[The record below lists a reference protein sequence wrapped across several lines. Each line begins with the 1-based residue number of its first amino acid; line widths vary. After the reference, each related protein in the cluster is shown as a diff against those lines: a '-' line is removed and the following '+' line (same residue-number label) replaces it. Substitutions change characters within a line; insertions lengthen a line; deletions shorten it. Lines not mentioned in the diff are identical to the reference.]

1 MSENLNLIDTF
12 SEFKEFKNIERESLM
27 RILEDVFK
35 QMLLKKYGTNSNINV
50 IVNVDKGDV
59 EFQRWLEIVEDGQ
72 LTNENTQIELSKA
85 VKIEPDFEVGEEL
98 CETIH
103 LKDFGRRDILSLG
116 QSLRTKILEYE
127 KDLIYQKYEKRIG
140 EIVAGTVNQV
150 WKKDITF
157 IDEEGIELVIP
168 KTEQIP
174 RDFYKKGDPIRAVV
188 ISVQPRAS
196 SSLIVA
202 SRVSPVFLERLME
215 EEIPEIYDGLISIKN
230 IVRLPGER
238 AKVAVESYDDRIDP
252 VGSCVGQRGMRVH
265 GIMREL
271 QDESVDV
278 VQYTPNASLYITRTL
293 SPSKITKIEIDE
305 VNKIAIAYM
314 KPDQISLAIGK
325 NGSNIKLASKLTGYE
340 IEVTREDAIAEEDI
354 RLEEFS
360 DEIDQ
365 WILDILKSI
374 GCDTA
379 RGILELER
387 EELIRRTDLE
397 EETIDEIIRII
408 KEEFAREDE
417 E

>member
-1 MSENLNLIDTF
+1 MGVNLNLIDTF

-35 QMLLKKYGTNSNINV
+35 QLLLKKYGADANINV

-59 EFQRWLEIVEDGQ
+59 EFQRWLEIVEDGKLKQ
-72 LTNENTQIELSKA
+72 PSRQIELSKA

-103 LKDFGRRDILSLG
+103 LDDFGRRDIITLG
-116 QSLRTKILEYE
+116 QSLRSKIAEFE
-127 KDLIYQKYEKRIG
+127 KELIYLKYEKRIG
-140 EIVAGTVNQV
+140 EIVMGTVNQV

-157 IDEEGIELVIP
+157 LDEEGIELIIP
-168 KTEQIP
+168 KSEQIP

-188 ISVQPRAS
+188 ISVHPKAN

-202 SRVSPVFLERLME
+202 SRTSPMFLERLME

-230 IVRLPGER
+230 IVRIPGER
-238 AKVAVESYDDRIDP
+238 AKVAVEAYDDRIDP
-252 VGSCVGQRGMRVH
+252 VGACVGQKGIRIH
-265 GIMREL
+265 GIAREL
-271 QDESVDV
+271 RDESIDV
-278 VQYTPNASLYITRTL
+278 VNYTSNIPLYITRTL
-293 SPSKITKIEIDE
+293 TPAKITKMEIDE
-305 VNKIAIAYM
+305 ANKIAIAYM

-325 NGSNIKLASKLTGYE
+325 GGLNIKLSSKLTGYE
-340 IEVTREDAIAEEDI
+340 IEVTREDAVAEEDI
-354 RLEEFS
+354 RLDEFS

-365 WILDILKSI
+365 WILDILKRI

-379 RGILELER
+379 KDVLGLDRD
-387 EELIRRTDLE
+387 ELIRRTDLE
-397 EETIDEIIRII
+397 EETVDEIIRII
-408 KEEFAREDE
+408 KEEFARGDE

>member
-35 QMLLKKYGTNSNINV
+35 QMLLKKYGSNANINV

-59 EFQRWLEIVEDGQ
+59 EFQRWLEIVPDGK

-85 VKIEPDFEVGEEL
+85 IKIEPDFEVGEEL
-98 CETIH
+98 CETIQ
-103 LKDFGRRDILSLG
+103 LKDFGRRDILTLG
-116 QSLRTKILEYE
+116 QSLKGKIVEFE
-127 KDLIYQKYEKRIG
+127 KELVYLKYEKRIG
-140 EIVAGTVNQV
+140 EIVMGTVAQV
-150 WKKDITF
+150 WKKELIL

-168 KTEQIP
+168 REELIP

-188 ISVQPRAS
+188 ISVEPRAN
-196 SSLIVA
+196 SSLIKA
-202 SRVSPVFLERLME
+202 SRTSPMFLERLME
-215 EEIPEIYDGLISIKN
+215 EEIPEIYDGLISIRN

-238 AKVAVESYDDRIDP
+238 AKIAVEAYDDRIDP
-252 VGSCVGQRGMRVH
+252 VGACVGQKGQRVH
-265 GIMREL
+265 AIVREL
-271 QDESVDV
+271 CDENIDV
-278 VQYTPNASLYITRTL
+278 VNYSSNLSLYITRML
-293 SPSKITKIEIDE
+293 APAKVTKLEIDD

-325 NGSNIKLASKLTGYE
+325 NGSNIKLASKLAGYE

-354 RLEEFS
+354 RLEEFA
-360 DEIDQ
+360 DEIDI

-379 RGILELER
+379 RNVLDLQR
-387 EELIRRTDLE
+387 DELIRRTDLE
-397 EETIDEIIRII
+397 EETIDEVIRII
-408 KEEFAREDE
+408 REEFAREE
-417 E
+417 